1 MGRRYVPEDMI
12 RASDFKEMFA
22 RMSETKK
29 ARAGAAV
36 DHGVELMLSDHPIG
50 MRMPFD
56 FSRKSAMI
64 SMQRVAFSVN
74 PTVACAFLFVFMTH
88 VTAEPAEGHAL
99 FLCLGTEEAPW
110 NTRKMPF
117 LKKSRSA
124 S

>member
-56 FSRKSAMI
+56 FSRKKCYDLYAACGFQRKSNCGLRI
-64 SMQRVAFSVN
+64 SLCVHD
-74 PTVACAFLFVFMTH
+74 ACH
-88 VTAEPAEGHAL
+88 S
-99 FLCLGTEEAPW
+99 GT
-110 NTRKMPF
+110 
-117 LKKSRSA
+117 S
-124 S
+124 